1 MSVRLRQCHQPKA
14 FCKSMTQMVAVI
26 DYGMGN
32 LHSVESALREAGASD
47 VVVTADAEAILAAD
61 RIVFPGVGAI
71 RDCLAEFRRL
81 GCDTTLRLA
90 VDRGTP
96 VLGICVGMQSLM
108 ARSDE
113 NGGVDCL
120 GFFDGTVTRFP
131 KNHSDTDGTKLKVP
145 HMGWNQVAQ
154 SQNHPLWD
162 GIADNAYFYF
172 VHSFFLPEEES
183 DYMAGSF
190 DYGIKGSAAVAKD
203 NVFATQFHP
212 EKSHDNGLK
221 LLANFLTWDGTC

>member
-1 MSVRLRQCHQPKA
+1 
-14 FCKSMTQMVAVI
+14 MTQTVAVI

-47 VVVTADAEAILAAD
+47 VAVTADVEAILLAD

-81 GCDTTLRLA
+81 GCETTLRLA

-131 KNHSDTDGTKLKVP
+131 RNHSDTDGTKLKVP

-154 SQNHPLWD
+154 SRNHPLWD

-172 VHSFFLPEEES
+172 VHSFFLPAEES
-183 DYMAGSF
+183 DHVAGSF
-190 DYGIKGSAAVAKD
+190 DYGIKGSAAIAKD

-221 LLANFLTWDGTC
+221 LLANFLRWDGTC

>member
-1 MSVRLRQCHQPKA
+1 
-14 FCKSMTQMVAVI
+14 MTQTVAVI

-32 LHSVESALREAGASD
+32 LHSVESALREASVSD
-47 VVVTADAEAILAAD
+47 VVVTADAKAILAAD

-120 GFFDGTVTRFP
+120 GYFDGTVTRFP
-131 KNHSDTDGTKLKVP
+131 RNHSDADGTKLKVP

-172 VHSFFLPEEES
+172 VHSFFLPKAES
-183 DYMAGSF
+183 DYVAGSF
-190 DYGIKGSAAVAKD
+190 DYGIKGSAAIAKG

>member
-1 MSVRLRQCHQPKA
+1 
-14 FCKSMTQMVAVI
+14 MTQTVAVI

-32 LHSVESALREAGASD
+32 LHSVESALREAGAND
-47 VVVTADAEAILAAD
+47 VVVTADAKAILAAD

-120 GFFDGTVTRFP
+120 GYFDGTVTRFP
-131 KNHSDTDGTKLKVP
+131 RNHSDADGTKLKVP

-172 VHSFFLPEEES
+172 VHSFFLPKAES
-183 DYMAGSF
+183 DYVAGSF
-190 DYGIKGSAAVAKD
+190 DYGIKGSAAIVKG

>member
-1 MSVRLRQCHQPKA
+1 
-14 FCKSMTQMVAVI
+14 MTQTVAVI

-47 VVVTADAEAILAAD
+47 VAVTADAEAILAAD

-81 GCDTTLRLA
+81 GCDKTLRLA
-90 VDRGTP
+90 VERGTP

-108 ARSDE
+108 ARSEE

-120 GFFDGTVTRFP
+120 GFFDGTVMRFP
-131 KNHSDTDGTKLKVP
+131 WNHSDTDGRKLKVP
-145 HMGWNQVAQ
+145 HMGWNQVSQ
-154 SQNHPLWD
+154 NQNHPLWD

-172 VHSFFLPEEES
+172 VHSFFLPAAES
-183 DYMAGSF
+183 DCVTGLF
-190 DYGIKGSAAVAKD
+190 DYGIKGSAAIAKG

-221 LLANFLTWDGTC
+221 LLANFLTWDGIC

>member
-1 MSVRLRQCHQPKA
+1 MSARPLQCHQPKA
-14 FCKSMTQMVAVI
+14 SCNYMRQTVAVI

-32 LHSVESALREAGASD
+32 LHSVESALREVGASD
-47 VVVTADAEAILAAD
+47 VVVTAEAEAILAAD

-108 ARSDE
+108 MRSEE

-120 GFFDGTVTRFP
+120 GLFDGTVTRFP
-131 KNHSDTDGTKLKVP
+131 RNHSDADGRKLKVP
-145 HMGWNQVAQ
+145 HMGWNQVSQ
-154 SQNHPLWD
+154 SQNHPLWN

-172 VHSFFLPEEES
+172 VHSFFLPAS
-183 DYMAGSF
+183 QCFCYSV
-190 DYGIKGSAAVAKD
+190 S
-203 NVFATQFHP
+203 P
-212 EKSHDNGLK
+212 
-221 LLANFLTWDGTC
+221 

>member
-1 MSVRLRQCHQPKA
+1 
-14 FCKSMTQMVAVI
+14 MTQTVAVI

-32 LHSVESALREAGASD
+32 LHSVESALLEAGASD

-81 GCDTTLRLA
+81 GCDKTLRLA
-90 VDRGTP
+90 VERGTP

-172 VHSFFLPEEES
+172 VHSFFLPEVGS
-183 DYMAGSF
+183 DYVAGSF

>member
-1 MSVRLRQCHQPKA
+1 
-14 FCKSMTQMVAVI
+14 MTQTVAVI

-47 VVVTADAEAILAAD
+47 VVVTADAEIILAAD
-61 RIVFPGVGAI
+61 SIVFPGVGAI

-81 GCDTTLRLA
+81 GCHTTLRLA
-90 VDRGTP
+90 IDRGTP

-108 ARSDE
+108 ARSEE

-131 KNHSDTDGTKLKVP
+131 RNHSDAHGTKLKVP

-172 VHSFFLPEEES
+172 VHSFGIVQ
-183 DYMAGSF
+183 GSGF
-190 DYGIKGSAAVAKD
+190 TQTATCNYGFEFVAAFERENIFGV
-203 NVFATQFHP
+203 QFHP
-212 EKSHDNGLK
+212 EKSQRHGLSVMR
-221 LLANFLTWDGTC
+221 NFLAVG

>member
-1 MSVRLRQCHQPKA
+1 
-14 FCKSMTQMVAVI
+14 MTQTVAVI

-81 GCDTTLRLA
+81 GCDTALRL
-90 VDRGTP
+90 VIDRGTP

-108 ARSDE
+108 ARSEE

-131 KNHSDTDGTKLKVP
+131 RNHSDADGTKLKVP
-145 HMGWNQVAQ
+145 HMGWNQLHDTGDSPYYLQ
-154 SQNHPLWD
+154 GIDRPLV
-162 GIADNAYFYF
+162 YF
-172 VHSFFLPEEES
+172 VHSYWLQTIDPS
-183 DYMAGSF
+183 MGHTQTNYGQSF
-190 DYGIKGSAAVAKD
+190 VSSIWTPT
-203 NVFATQFHP
+203 VFAAQFHP
-212 EKSHDNGLK
+212 EKSGQVGVQLLRNVMRHFAHLK
-221 LLANFLTWDGTC
+221 

>member
-1 MSVRLRQCHQPKA
+1 
-14 FCKSMTQMVAVI
+14 MTQTVAVI

-47 VVVTADAEAILAAD
+47 VVVTADAKAILAAD

-120 GFFDGTVTRFP
+120 GYFDGTVTRFP
-131 KNHSDTDGTKLKVP
+131 RNHSDADGTKLKVP

-172 VHSFFLPEEES
+172 VHSFFLPKAES
-183 DYMAGSF
+183 DYVAGSF
-190 DYGIKGSAAVAKD
+190 DYGIKGSAAIAKGS
-203 NVFATQFHP
+203 VFATQFHP

>member
-1 MSVRLRQCHQPKA
+1 
-14 FCKSMTQMVAVI
+14 MTQTVAVI

-32 LHSVESALREAGASD
+32 LHSVESALREASVSD
-47 VVVTADAEAILAAD
+47 VVVTADAKVILAAD

-120 GFFDGTVTRFP
+120 GYFDGTVTRFP
-131 KNHSDTDGTKLKVP
+131 RNHSDADGTKLKVP

-172 VHSFFLPEEES
+172 VHSFFLPKAES
-183 DYMAGSF
+183 DYVAGSF
-190 DYGIKGSAAVAKD
+190 DYGIKGSAAIAKD

>member
-1 MSVRLRQCHQPKA
+1 
-14 FCKSMTQMVAVI
+14 MTQTVAVI

-32 LHSVESALREAGASD
+32 LHSVESALREASVSD
-47 VVVTADAEAILAAD
+47 VVVTADAKAILAAD

-120 GFFDGTVTRFP
+120 GYFDGTVTRFP
-131 KNHSDTDGTKLKVP
+131 RNHSDADGTKLKVP
-145 HMGWNQVAQ
+145 HMGWNQVVQ

-172 VHSFFLPEEES
+172 VHSFFLPKAES
-183 DYMAGSF
+183 DFVAGSF
-190 DYGIKGSAAVAKD
+190 NYGIKGSAAIVKG

>member
-1 MSVRLRQCHQPKA
+1 
-14 FCKSMTQMVAVI
+14 MTQTVAVI

-32 LHSVESALREAGASD
+32 LHSVESALREAGASL
-47 VVVTADAEAILAAD
+47 VTVTADADAILAAD

-81 GCDTTLRLA
+81 GCDATLRLA
-90 VDRGTP
+90 IERGTP

-108 ARSDE
+108 ARSEE

-131 KNHSDTDGTKLKVP
+131 RNHTDADGAKLKVP

-154 SQNHPLWD
+154 SRDHPLWD
-162 GIADNAYFYF
+162 GIENNAYFYF
-172 VHSFFLPEEES
+172 VHSFFLPAAASECV
-183 DYMAGSF
+183 AGAF
-190 DYGIKGSAAVAKD
+190 DYGVKGSAAITKE

-212 EKSHDNGLK
+212 EKSHENGLK
-221 LLANFLTWDGTC
+221 LLANFLTWDGKC

>member
-1 MSVRLRQCHQPKA
+1 
-14 FCKSMTQMVAVI
+14 MTQTVAVI

-47 VVVTADAEAILAAD
+47 VLVTADAEAILLAD

-81 GCDTTLRLA
+81 GCEKTLRLA

-120 GFFDGTVTRFP
+120 SLI
-131 KNHSDTDGTKLKVP
+131 H
-145 HMGWNQVAQ
+145 
-154 SQNHPLWD
+154 
-162 GIADNAYFYF
+162 I
-172 VHSFFLPEEES
+172 
-183 DYMAGSF
+183 
-190 DYGIKGSAAVAKD
+190 
-203 NVFATQFHP
+203 
-212 EKSHDNGLK
+212 
-221 LLANFLTWDGTC
+221 

>member
-1 MSVRLRQCHQPKA
+1 
-14 FCKSMTQMVAVI
+14 MTQTVAVI

-32 LHSVESALREAGASD
+32 LHSVESALREAGAND
-47 VVVTADAEAILAAD
+47 VVVTADAKAILAAD

-120 GFFDGTVTRFP
+120 GYFDGTVTRFP
-131 KNHSDTDGTKLKVP
+131 RNHSDADGTKLKVP

-172 VHSFFLPEEES
+172 VHSFFLPKAES
-183 DYMAGSF
+183 DFVAGSF
-190 DYGIKGSAAVAKD
+190 DYGIKGSAAIVKG

>member
-1 MSVRLRQCHQPKA
+1 
-14 FCKSMTQMVAVI
+14 MTQTVAVI

-81 GCDTTLRLA
+81 GCETTLRLA

-108 ARSDE
+108 ARSEE

-131 KNHSDTDGTKLKVP
+131 RNHSDTDGTKLKVP

-172 VHSFFLPEEES
+172 VHSFFL
-183 DYMAGSF
+183 
-190 DYGIKGSAAVAKD
+190 
-203 NVFATQFHP
+203 T
-212 EKSHDNGLK
+212 
-221 LLANFLTWDGTC
+221 

>member
-1 MSVRLRQCHQPKA
+1 
-14 FCKSMTQMVAVI
+14 MTQTVAVI

-32 LHSVESALREAGASD
+32 LHSVESALREASESD
-47 VVVTADAEAILAAD
+47 VVVTADAKAILAAD

-120 GFFDGTVTRFP
+120 GYFDGTVTRFP
-131 KNHSDTDGTKLKVP
+131 RNHSDADGTKLKVP

-172 VHSFFLPEEES
+172 VHSFFLPKAES
-183 DYMAGSF
+183 DYVAGSF
-190 DYGIKGSAAVAKD
+190 DYGVRGSAAIAKG

>member
-1 MSVRLRQCHQPKA
+1 
-14 FCKSMTQMVAVI
+14 MTQTVAVI

-47 VVVTADAEAILAAD
+47 VVVTSDAAAILAAD

-81 GCDTTLRLA
+81 GCEEPLRLA
-90 VDRGTP
+90 VERGTP

-108 ARSDE
+108 ARSEE

-120 GFFDGTVTRFP
+120 AFFDGTVTRFP
-131 KNHSDTDGTKLKVP
+131 HKHSDADGAKLKVP
-145 HMGWNQVAQ
+145 HMGWNQVMQ
-154 SQNHPLWD
+154 TQRHPLWD
-162 GIADNAYFYF
+162 GIANNAYFYF
-172 VHSFFLPEEES
+172 VHSFFLPATGS
-183 DYMAGSF
+183 DCVAGSF
-190 DYGIKGSAAVAKD
+190 DYGLKGCAAIAKG
-203 NVFATQFHP
+203 NIFATQFHP

>member
-1 MSVRLRQCHQPKA
+1 
-14 FCKSMTQMVAVI
+14 MTQTVAVI

-32 LHSVESALREAGASD
+32 LHSVESALREAGASH

-90 VDRGTP
+90 IDRGTP
-96 VLGICVGMQSLM
+96 VLGICVGMQSLT
-108 ARSDE
+108 ARSEE

-120 GFFDGTVTRFP
+120 GYFDGTVTRFP
-131 KNHSDTDGTKLKVP
+131 RNHTDADGSKLKVP
-145 HMGWNQVAQ
+145 HMGWNRVSQ
-154 SQNHPLWD
+154 SQNHPLWN

-172 VHSFFLPEEES
+172 VHSFYLPEAES
-183 DYMAGSF
+183 DFVAGSF
-190 DYGIKGSAAVAKD
+190 DYGIKGSAAIAKG
-203 NVFATQFHP
+203 NVFASQFHP
-212 EKSHDNGLK
+212 EKSHDNGLT

>member
-1 MSVRLRQCHQPKA
+1 
-14 FCKSMTQMVAVI
+14 
-26 DYGMGN
+26 
-32 LHSVESALREAGASD
+32 
-47 VVVTADAEAILAAD
+47 
-61 RIVFPGVGAI
+61 
-71 RDCLAEFRRL
+71 
-81 GCDTTLRLA
+81 
-90 VDRGTP
+90 
-96 VLGICVGMQSLM
+96 MQSLM

-172 VHSFFLPEEES
+172 VHSFFLPEVDLITWRDPS
-183 DYMAGSF
+183 TMASRACSRRQRQRVC
-190 DYGIKGSAAVAKD
+190 YSVS
-203 NVFATQFHP
+203 P
-212 EKSHDNGLK
+212 
-221 LLANFLTWDGTC
+221 

>member
-1 MSVRLRQCHQPKA
+1 
-14 FCKSMTQMVAVI
+14 MTQTVAVI

-32 LHSVESALREAGASD
+32 LHSVESALREACASD
-47 VVVTADAEAILAAD
+47 VLVTADAEAILAAD

-81 GCDTTLRLA
+81 GCETTLRLA

-131 KNHSDTDGTKLKVP
+131 RNHSDTDGTKLKVP

-154 SQNHPLWD
+154 SRNHPLWD

-172 VHSFFLPEEES
+172 VHSFFLPAEES
-183 DYMAGSF
+183 DHVAGSF
-190 DYGIKGSAAVAKD
+190 DYGIKGSAAIAKD

-221 LLANFLTWDGTC
+221 LLANFLRWDGTC

>member
-1 MSVRLRQCHQPKA
+1 
-14 FCKSMTQMVAVI
+14 MTQTVAVI

-32 LHSVESALREAGASD
+32 LHSVESALREASVSD
-47 VVVTADAEAILAAD
+47 VVVTADAKAILAAD

-120 GFFDGTVTRFP
+120 GYFDGTVTRFP
-131 KNHSDTDGTKLKVP
+131 RNHSDADGTKLKVP

-172 VHSFFLPEEES
+172 VHSFFLPKAES
-183 DYMAGSF
+183 DFVAGSF
-190 DYGIKGSAAVAKD
+190 NYGIKGSAAIVKG

>member
-1 MSVRLRQCHQPKA
+1 
-14 FCKSMTQMVAVI
+14 MTQTVAVI

-32 LHSVESALREAGASD
+32 LHSVESALREAGAND
-47 VVVTADAEAILAAD
+47 VVVTADAKAILAAD

-120 GFFDGTVTRFP
+120 GYFDGTVTRFP
-131 KNHSDTDGTKLKVP
+131 RNHSDADGTKLKVP
-145 HMGWNQVAQ
+145 HMGWNQVVQ
-154 SQNHPLWD
+154 SQNHPIWD

-172 VHSFFLPEEES
+172 VHSFFLPNAES
-183 DYMAGSF
+183 DFVAGSF
-190 DYGIKGSAAVAKD
+190 DYGIKGSAAIVKG

>member
-1 MSVRLRQCHQPKA
+1 
-14 FCKSMTQMVAVI
+14 MTQTVAVI

-47 VVVTADAEAILAAD
+47 VAVTADAEAILAAD

-81 GCDTTLRLA
+81 GCDKTLRLA
-90 VDRGTP
+90 VERGTP

-108 ARSDE
+108 ARSEE

-120 GFFDGTVTRFP
+120 GFFDGTVMRFP
-131 KNHSDTDGTKLKVP
+131 WNHSDTDGRKLKVP
-145 HMGWNQVAQ
+145 HMGWNQVSQ
-154 SQNHPLWD
+154 NQNHPLWD

-172 VHSFFLPEEES
+172 IHSFFLPAAES
-183 DYMAGSF
+183 DCVTGLF
-190 DYGIKGSAAVAKD
+190 DYGIKGSAAIAKG

-221 LLANFLTWDGTC
+221 LLANFLTWDGIC

>member
-1 MSVRLRQCHQPKA
+1 
-14 FCKSMTQMVAVI
+14 MTQTVAVI

-32 LHSVESALREAGASD
+32 LHSVESALREAGASN

-81 GCDTTLRLA
+81 GCETTLRLA

-172 VHSFFLPEEES
+172 VHSFFLPEGNLITWRDPS
-183 DYMAGSF
+183 TMASRAVQPSPKTTCLLLSF
-190 DYGIKGSAAVAKD
+190 
-203 NVFATQFHP
+203 T
-212 EKSHDNGLK
+212 LK
-221 LLANFLTWDGTC
+221 KAMTTA

>member
-1 MSVRLRQCHQPKA
+1 MSARRRQCHQPKA
-14 FCKSMTQMVAVI
+14 FCKSMTQTVAVI

-32 LHSVESALREAGASD
+32 LHSVESALREAGASH

-71 RDCLAEFRRL
+71 RDCIVEFRRL

-108 ARSDE
+108 ARSEE

-131 KNHSDTDGTKLKVP
+131 RNHSDTDGRKLKVP

-172 VHSFFLPEEES
+172 VHSFFLPEAES
-183 DYMAGSF
+183 DYVAGSF

-203 NVFATQFHP
+203 HVFATQFHP